1 MHRFKSARYLQ
12 RFVSTHDQ
20 VVNLFIHSRYDRDG
34 GRQAGGS
41 HVRRHGRVML
51 VDAAPVAVSRPR
63 RSKLTVP
70 VDRRSPALTEL
81 A

>member
-1 MHRFKSARYLQ
+1 MRRSKSARHLQ

-20 VVNLFIHSRYDRDG
+20 VANLFIHSRYDR
-34 GRQAGGS
+34 
-41 HVRRHGRVML
+41 
-51 VDAAPVAVSRPR
+51 DAAPVAVSRPR

-70 VDRRSPALTEL
+70 VNRPSPALTEL